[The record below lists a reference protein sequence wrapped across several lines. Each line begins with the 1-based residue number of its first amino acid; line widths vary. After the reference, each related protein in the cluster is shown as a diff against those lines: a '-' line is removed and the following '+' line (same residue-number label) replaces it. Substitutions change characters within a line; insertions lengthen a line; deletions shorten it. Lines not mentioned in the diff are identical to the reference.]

1 MAEARPACAAR
12 PAGDIE
18 SSSERGAERAGAP
31 WLPALAASLV
41 LAVGMGFGR
50 FAFTGMYPLMVR
62 DGLLSVGAGSLAASA
77 NYAGYLAGA
86 LAVTRL
92 SPRATPL
99 LCRIALAGT
108 VLCLLV
114 LALPA
119 APWFVAGTRFVA
131 GFFSALALVAA
142 SVWLFQLVG
151 QPHGAPLL
159 FAGVGSGILLSA
171 EAIAA
176 GNLAGWRSPA
186 LWAALAAG
194 ALALSLPAWRLLG
207 GRAPPPHPASAAVA
221 AVGAADAADAANA
234 ANVPGPWPLIASYGL
249 AGFGYIVTATYLP
262 LFVRDALGQVDP
274 IHVWAVF
281 GLGAAPSCYLWHAL
295 HGRLGTR
302 RALALNLLVQ
312 AAGVI
317 LPALSHAAWSYLASA
332 LLVGGTFVG
341 TVTIA
346 MPAARRVA
354 HAVPFNLLAAMTS
367 AYGVGQIAGPLAA
380 GALMARSHSFNG
392 PLAAAAVA
400 LLAAAAVIF
409 VRAPGA
415 GKRPS
420 SEGVTQ

>member
-1 MAEARPACAAR
+1 MTEAHSAGMARPAAAR
-12 PAGDIE
+12 AT
-18 SSSERGAERAGAP
+18 

-62 DGLLSVGAGSLAASA
+62 DGLLTVGAGSLAASA

-99 LCRIALAGT
+99 LCRVALAGT

-119 APWFVAGTRFVA
+119 APWLVAGSRFVA

-151 QPHGAPLL
+151 HPHGAPLL

-207 GRAPPPHPASAAVA
+207 GRALPPPHAADSAGAVA
-221 AVGAADAADAANA
+221 GAAGG
-234 ANVPGPWPLIASYGL
+234 PGPWPLIASYGL

-262 LFVRDALGQVDP
+262 LFVRDALGHVDP

-312 AAGVI
+312 ALGVI
-317 LPALSHAAWSYLASA
+317 LPALSHAAWSYLGSA

-346 MPAARRVA
+346 MPAAKRVA

-367 AYGVGQIAGPLAA
+367 AYGVGQVAGPLVS

-392 PLAAAAVA
+392 PLAAAAAA
-400 LLAAAAVIF
+400 LLVAAAVIF
-409 VRAPGA
+409 LPTPGTES
-415 GKRPS
+415 PHS
-420 SEGVTQ
+420 SIGVSP

>member
-1 MAEARPACAAR
+1 MNEAQPARAALSG
-12 PAGDIE
+12 GD
-18 SSSERGAERAGAP
+18 GAP

-62 DGLLSVGAGSLAASA
+62 DGLLTVGAGSLAASA

-119 APWFVAGTRFVA
+119 APWFVAGVRFVA

-159 FAGVGSGILLSA
+159 FAGVGTGILLSA

-176 GNLAGWRSPA
+176 GNLAGWHSPA
-186 LWAALAAG
+186 LWVVLAAG
-194 ALALSLPAWRLLG
+194 ALALALPAWRQLG
-207 GRAPPPHPASAAVA
+207 SRSVPPARAAEAAEA
-221 AVGAADAADAANA
+221 AEAAGAAAAAASG
-234 ANVPGPWPLIASYGL
+234 PGPWPLIASYGL

-312 AAGVI
+312 AGGVI
-317 LPALSHAAWSYLASA
+317 LPALSHSAWSYLASA

-354 HAVPFNLLAAMTS
+354 HAVKFNLLAAMTS
-367 AYGVGQIAGPLAA
+367 AYGIGQVAGPLAS
-380 GALMARSHSFNG
+380 GALMGHSHSFNG
-392 PLAAAAVA
+392 PLSAAAAA
-400 LLAAAAVIF
+400 LLGAAAVIF
-409 VRAPGA
+409 LRTPQA
-415 GKRPS
+415 GMSLS
-420 SEGVTQ
+420 SEGAPQ